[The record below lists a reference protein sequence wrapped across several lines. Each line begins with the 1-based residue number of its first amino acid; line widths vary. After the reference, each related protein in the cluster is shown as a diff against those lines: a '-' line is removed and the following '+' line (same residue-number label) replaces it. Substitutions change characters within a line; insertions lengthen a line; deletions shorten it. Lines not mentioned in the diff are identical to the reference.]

1 MESLGLKRSV
11 EWQEQNSPESIAKV
25 TSEISEAFAKI
36 FDNNR
41 ERWYNT
47 TMTNY
52 NLIKLSEPGFD
63 LRTEHLS
70 VVKNV
75 LHLYVC
81 KLCTRT
87 DKYGDFPENFNELP
101 VNEQVDILLATSCGA
116 EFDLETE

>member
-1 MESLGLKRSV
+1 
-11 EWQEQNSPESIAKV
+11 
-25 TSEISEAFAKI
+25 
-36 FDNNR
+36 
-41 ERWYNT
+41 
-47 TMTNY
+47 MTNY

-87 DKYGDFPENFNELP
+87 DEYGDFPENFDDLP
-101 VNEQVDILLATSCGA
+101 VNEQVDILLATSCDA